1 MKTAAWLLA
10 TELGLRVFMRHE
22 QIRQLVTA
30 QPFRPITIFLPE
42 GRSVEVFSSRF
53 LRCCRPMS
61 EHWSFPIGMA

>member
-30 QPFRPITIFLPE
+30 QPFRPITIFY
-42 GRSVEVFSSRF
+42 RKDAVWRF
-53 LRCCRPMS
+53 FHHDFCVAVAL
-61 EHWSFPIGMA
+61 